1 MARVNWLSQL
11 FASSGE
17 PVKAISNM
25 IDELYT
31 SDDELLELEA
41 LKARL
46 QAKQRELQIEVNSIQ
61 VNHRSV
67 FVAGAR
73 PFLMWVC
80 GLGFLFAF
88 VINPILQWLIPEQG
102 TPILPLNV
110 MLELTLGMLG
120 LAGLRTIEKI
130 KGVAK

>member
-1 MARVNWLSQL
+1 MSLISRL
-11 FASSGE
+11 FLGSGE
-17 PVKAISNM
+17 PVTAISKI

-31 SDDELLELEA
+31 SDDELLELET
-41 LKARL
+41 LKTRL
-46 QAKQRELQIEVNSIQ
+46 QAKQNEWQAQ
-61 VNHRSV
+61 VNTTQAGHRRL

-88 VINPILQWLIPEQG
+88 VINPILQWLMPEYG
-102 TPILPLNV
+102 APELPLSV

>member
-1 MARVNWLSQL
+1 MGWLSNL
-11 FASSGE
+11 FSSGASSVIESIGE
-17 PVKAISNM
+17 AGDKIF
-25 IDELYT
+25 T
-31 SDDELLELEA
+31 SDDERNQFELELKKVKQSPM
-41 LKARL
+41 LM
-46 QAKQRELQIEVNSIQ
+46 QAMINVNQ
-61 VNHRSV
+61 AQHRSV

-88 VINPILQWLIPEQG
+88 VVNPLLQWLMPEVG
-102 TPILPLNV
+102 APTLPLEV

-130 KGVAK
+130 KGVSK

>member
-1 MARVNWLSQL
+1 MNWLSQL